1 MLQLL
6 EEDFRPPT
14 FVREIKRKAVLAS
27 ALEQLFCSNPSSGA
41 QKKKK
46 GREED
51 RSISQKDQRLK
62 DQLEG
67 STHGVG
73 E

>member
-1 MLQLL
+1 MGETQ
-6 EEDFRPPT
+6 
-14 FVREIKRKAVLAS
+14 RKAVLAS

-41 QKKKK
+41 QKKNK
-46 GREED
+46 GGEED
-51 RSISQKDQRLK
+51 RSISQRDQRLK

-67 STHGVG
+67 GSHGGG